1 MTFEQFSFH
10 RNIVE
15 SIKEATYTNPT
26 EIQEKAI
33 PIILE
38 GEDLVGCAQTGT
50 GKTAA
55 FAIPILNYLIPIVGS
70 IKKRKYIRTVV
81 LAPTRELAL
90 QIEESFNKYGKYT
103 NCTTLTIYGGVP
115 QTTQVEKL
123 KEGIDILIA
132 TPGRFLDLNKQ
143 GVIDIN
149 HLHHLVIDEADLM
162 LDMGFINDVR
172 KITKIAP
179 QNRQTLLFSATMPIE
194 IREIAEEF
202 LKKPKYVEVKSTIN
216 NSQNI
221 VQSIYFV
228 EKTDK
233 KQLLVRVIKQ
243 EKLVNTIIFVRTKQG
258 AENLVEFLQKNQL
271 NCDALH
277 GDKSQ
282 NARQKVLENFKNKTI
297 DFLIATDVASR
308 GIDIDQLPVVI
319 NYDLPNIP
327 ETYIH
332 RIGRTGRAGHSG
344 IAISFCGKDEE
355 IYWKDIIRLL
365 KNKVTTVDNHP
376 FPWKSS
382 NNNGKKRNP
391 SSNNQIATS
400 VSSNSSKQRSGKKSR
415 KSDNSKK
422 NKKRWY

>member
-1 MTFEQFSFH
+1 MVFDEQALH
-10 RNIVE
+10 RSVIE
-15 SIKEATYTNPT
+15 AIKEAAYAKPT

-33 PIILE
+33 PLILE
-38 GEDLVGCAQTGT
+38 GRDLVGCAQTGT

-70 IKKRKYIRTVV
+70 MKKRKLIRTLV

-90 QIEESFNKYGKYT
+90 QIEESFNKYGKFT
-103 NCTTLTIYGGVP
+103 NCVTLTVYGGVA
-115 QTTQVEKL
+115 QNSQVDKL
-123 KEGIDILIA
+123 KEGVDILIA

-143 GVIDIN
+143 GYIDSN

-179 QNRQTLLFSATMPIE
+179 KNRQTLLFSATMPIE
-194 IREIAEEF
+194 VREIAEEF
-202 LKKPKYVEVKSTIN
+202 LNKPQYVEVKSTITTQ
-216 NSQNI
+216 QNI
-221 VQSIYFV
+221 TQSVYFV
-228 EKTDK
+228 EKAEK
-233 KQLLVRVIKQ
+233 KQLLL
-243 EKLVNTIIFVRTKQG
+243 LVLKELNLSDTIVFVRTKQG
-258 AENLVEFLQKNQL
+258 AENVVGFLKKHQF

-282 NARQKVLENFKNKTI
+282 SARQRVLDSFKNKEI
-297 DFLIATDVASR
+297 DILVATDVASR

-332 RIGRTGRAGHSG
+332 RIGRTGRAGRSG
-344 IAISFCGKDEE
+344 IALSFCGRDEE
-355 IYWKDIIRLL
+355 VYWKEII
-365 KNKVTTVDNHP
+365 KIIKSKVKINDNHP
-376 FPWKSS
+376 FPWKNRNVKKTTKENQSFTSTKGSPKS
-382 NNNGKKRNP
+382 NN
-391 SSNNQIATS
+391 
-400 VSSNSSKQRSGKKSR
+400 RSGKKSR

-422 NKKRWY
+422 NKRRWY

>member
-1 MTFEQFSFH
+1 MTFEELALH
-10 RNIVE
+10 RNINE
-15 SIKEATYTNPT
+15 AIKEAEYTKPT

-33 PIILE
+33 PTIME
-38 GEDLVGCAQTGT
+38 GTDLVGCAQTGT

-70 IKKRKYIRTVV
+70 MKKRKYIRTLI

-103 NCTTLTIYGGVP
+103 NSSTLTVYGGVS
-115 QTTQVEKL
+115 QNFQVDKL
-123 KEGIDILIA
+123 KEGVDILIA

-143 GVIDIN
+143 GVIDIT
-149 HLHHLVIDEADLM
+149 HVHHLIIDEADLM

-202 LKKPKYVEVKSTIN
+202 LNKPKYVEVKSTVS

-221 VQSIYFV
+221 SQSVYFV

-233 KQLLVRVIKQ
+233 KQLLLHTIKAFNL
-243 EKLVNTIIFVRTKQG
+243 KDTIIFVRTKQG
-258 AENLVEFLQKNQL
+258 ADNIVEFLKKHQL

-282 NARQKVLENFKNKTI
+282 SARQKVLESFKNKEI

-319 NYDLPNIP
+319 NFDLPNIP

-355 IYWKDIIRLL
+355 VYWKDITRLL
-365 KNKVTTVDNHP
+365 KSKVKTIDDHP
-376 FPWKSS
+376 FPWKSGVRKKNAPS
-382 NNNGKKRNP
+382 NTPKTNQG
-391 SSNNQIATS
+391 SSNTN
-400 VSSNSSKQRSGKKSR
+400 NRSGKSSR
-415 KSDNSKK
+415 KSENSKK

>member
-202 LKKPKYVEVKSTIN
+202 LKKSKYVEVKSTIN

-391 SSNNQIATS
+391 SSNNQMATS